1 MSEVINVSM
10 EMLCIGTEVDG
21 DGNIEPILSV
31 QFTTPEGTF
40 RYPWKHLRETVLDWE
55 KIYHEQDLRGS

>member
-10 EMLCIGTEVDG
+10 EMLCVGTEVDG
-21 DGNIEPILSV
+21 DGKVEPILSV
-31 QFTTPEGTF
+31 QFTTPDGIF

-55 KIYHEQDLRGS
+55 KVS